1 MEETEPEMAKTQEPV
16 SQVRNTGLD
25 HTVYCIYMAIL
36 YFTVAAK
43 TIFISRYIETLS
55 PCSIHILHKTA
66 ETE

>member
-43 TIFISRYIETLS
+43 TIFISRYIETL
-55 PCSIHILHKTA
+55 PQYTP
-66 ETE
+66 

>member
-25 HTVYCIYMAIL
+25 HTVWS
-36 YFTVAAK
+36 VAAK

-66 ETE
+66 ETEWGGREFFC